1 MGKKIILRTGDWRGW
16 GENREDKPVRLTWI
30 TELWW
35 MARRGERVK
44 GEEVEGKWLA
54 CSDNCYIDISEVAL
68 CRPSWSQWCWVGR
81 WRTGQCNI
89 SPASPHQ
96 SHVCQGFLPSDCGV
110 VTFYLLVSGHT
121 TANITSK
128 YSAVAILVRLLRIV
142 FPSDL
147 SASSFSSILVL
158 SSCYPR
164 VRIRN

>member
-16 GENREDKPVRLTWI
+16 AENREDKPVRLTWI

-81 WRTGQCNI
+81 WRGGQCH
-89 SPASPHQ
+89 SVLPLLSTSCLPRLLTFRQ
-96 SHVCQGFLPSDCGV
+96 SAVTLVTLVVLSHFIYCSQLSTLPTSGQ
-110 VTFYLLVSGHT
+110 TSITNLNTPLLRFLLVCWGLCFL
-121 TANITSK
+121 
-128 YSAVAILVRLLRIV
+128 AI
-142 FPSDL
+142 
-147 SASSFSSILVL
+147 
-158 SSCYPR
+158 
-164 VRIRN
+164 